1 MNKDSLLYVTDV
13 VGVRGLEPP
22 TSWSQTRR
30 ASQLRHTPTSEPTV
44 SFRKDK

>member
-1 MNKDSLLYVTDV
+1 MM

-30 ASQLRHTPTSEPTV
+30 ANQLRYTPTMMT
-44 SFRKDK
+44 F